1 MGFNKRFVS
10 RDVIETSFNSNKPL
24 SELFKSDAFIFM
36 DDMSYEVYKMYS
48 NGISESNIKKYYGYK
63 TDKSEA

>member
-1 MGFNKRFVS
+1 
-10 RDVIETSFNSNKPL
+10 
-24 SELFKSDAFIFM
+24 LFKSDAFIFM

>member
-10 RDVIETSFNSNKPL
+10 REVIETSFNNNKPL

-36 DDMSYEVYKMYS
+36 DDMSY
-48 NGISESNIKKYYGYK
+48 
-63 TDKSEA
+63 